1 MSAPSPALGVKPGLL
16 AELVGV
22 SRVHRSGEAAVRAI
36 DGVDLK
42 IDRGDFVAIVGAS
55 GSGKSTCLNIIG
67 CLDVPTTGVYRL
79 KGLDV
84 GAIDASERAILRRD
98 SVGFIFQGFH
108 LLSRTSALENVE
120 MPLVYRGAPRRRR
133 RDLAAAALDAVGLGH
148 RLDHTPEALS
158 GGQQQRVAIA
168 RAIVCNPDMLIA
180 DEPTGSLDS
189 VTRGEVIELLE
200 VLNRTFGMT
209 VVMVT
214 HDAVVADRARRII
227 RFQDGRIIA
236 RDGEGIDHDAA

>member
-1 MSAPSPALGVKPGLL
+1 MKPGLL

-236 RDGEGIDHDAA
+236 RDGEGIDHYAA